1 MTGMWCRRSL
11 DQAQDRRPRL
21 RVLSRVVGR
30 ASVLPALAL
39 LTVFVVMRAT
49 TLYAEVDGK
58 ALPADPLAGR
68 QVFLQKGCQTCH
80 AVWGEGGSLGPDL
93 GKGGVWH
100 SVMQLAGVL
109 WNHSPEMIEKMRE
122 RRMSRPVISSKEMA
136 DLAAFLYFL
145 NYFDA
150 PGDSVRGKL
159 LFVEKGCSKCHALGG
174 GGASVG
180 PALDKYKQLA
190 SPLFLARAMWS
201 RGPAMAKKMAEL
213 RVPRPELRGA
223 DLADLLAY
231 IQTASTD
238 RSTDKVYMV
247 PGSPA
252 RGENVFAEKGCV
264 KCHAVRG
271 VGGHVGP
278 DLGTK
283 GLHKSVTEIAGLMWD
298 HEPAM
303 WARMQ
308 ESGIAL
314 PAFSDQEISDV
325 IAYLFFLQYFD
336 PRGDVSKGREIY
348 IEKGCVLCHYTP
360 RGADKRLAPDL
371 STSAALGSP
380 IELSSA
386 MWNHAPAMEA
396 QIRERGLPWPRF
408 QDDDVRDLV
417 EYLRSLGA
425 SQP

>member
-1 MTGMWCRRSL
+1 MMGMWCRRSFGH
-11 DQAQDRRPRL
+11 AQVRRSRL
-21 RVLSRVVGR
+21 GGVSRVMGR
-30 ASVLPALAL
+30 ASVLPALVL
-39 LTVFVVMRAT
+39 LTAFVVMHAT
-49 TLYAEVDGK
+49 MLYAEVDGK

-159 LFVEKGCSKCHALGG
+159 LFADKGCSKCHAVGG

-213 RVPRPELRGA
+213 RVARPELRGA
-223 DLADLLAY
+223 DLADILAY
-231 IQTASTD
+231 IQSASTD
-238 RSTDKVYMV
+238 GSTEKVYMV

-252 RGENVFAEKGCV
+252 RGETVFAEKGCV

-278 DLGTK
+278 DLGTS

-336 PRGDVSKGREIY
+336 PKGEVSKGREVY

-371 STSAALGSP
+371 SASAALGSP

-417 EYLRSLGA
+417 EYLRSSGG
-425 SQP
+425 SPP

>member
-1 MTGMWCRRSL
+1 MNM
-11 DQAQDRRPRL
+11 A
-21 RVLSRVVGR
+21 GR
-30 ASVLPALAL
+30 ILTLLAAAFLLAAPALC
-39 LTVFVVMRAT
+39 
-49 TLYAEVDGK
+49 AEVERTV
-58 ALPADPLAGR
+58 LPADPLAGR
-68 QVFLQKGCQTCH
+68 QVFLAKGCQTCH

-93 GKGGVWH
+93 GKEGVWH

-122 RRMSRPVISSKEMA
+122 RRISRPTISSAEMA

-150 PGDSVRGKL
+150 PGDPVRGKL
-159 LFVEKGCSKCHALGG
+159 LFSQKGCATCHAVGR
-174 GGASVG
+174 SEPRIG
-180 PALDKYKQLA
+180 PALDKYKHLA

-201 RGPAMAKKMAEL
+201 SGPPMARKMAEL

-223 DLADLLAY
+223 DLADILSY
-231 IQTASTD
+231 IQTASSEGSID
-238 RSTDKVYMV
+238 RTYMV

-252 RGENVFAEKGCV
+252 RGQHVFAEKGCT
-264 KCHAVRG
+264 KCHAIRG
-271 VGGHVGP
+271 AGGHVGP

-283 GLHKSVTEIAGLMWD
+283 GLHKSVTEIAGVMWN

-308 ESGIAL
+308 ESAIVL

-336 PRGDVSKGREIY
+336 PPGDVGRGRELY
-348 IEKGCVLCHYTP
+348 IDKGCVLCHYAP
-360 RGADKRLAPDL
+360 RGAEKRFAPDL
-371 STSAALGSP
+371 STSPALASP
-380 IELSSA
+380 LDLSSA
-386 MWNHAPAMEA
+386 MWNHAPVMEE

-425 SQP
+425 PQ